1 MPISRIVPAPTPEDS
16 PERPGSDRAG
26 HPSARPRTSFSGR
39 SAPARIRPVGSLS
52 FRALRAIAAGL
63 ARVEQP
69 LPADDTVDG
78 ARSARL
84 IATAFYDVWLITWPD
99 GSGLEPHDHGDV
111 RSVLQVVDGEI
122 TEAYSDRH
130 ARVEAAVRKLDRGSV
145 TTAEPSVVHSLTNR
159 SGAEATTL
167 HVYSPPLVDVTFFD
181 LHGTGDCEAV
191 RSSPVS
197 ATPAHATSE
206 GVVVPGPT
214 RLTLLRP

>member
-1 MPISRIVPAPTPEDS
+1 
-16 PERPGSDRAG
+16 
-26 HPSARPRTSFSGR
+26 
-39 SAPARIRPVGSLS
+39 VGAVS

-69 LPADDTVDG
+69 LPVDLAG
-78 ARSARL
+78 DGPRSSRL

-122 TEAYSDRH
+122 TEVYRDRR
-130 ARVEAAVRKLDRGSV
+130 ANLEPASRVLGQGSV
-145 TTAEPSVVHSLTNR
+145 TLAEPTVVHSLRNR

-181 LHGTGDCEAV
+181 LHPAGACEAV
-191 RSSPVS
+191 RSTPVV
-197 ATPAHATSE
+197 ATPAQATSE
-206 GVVVPGPT
+206 GVAVPGP
-214 RLTLLRP
+214 RPLSQVQP